1 MTGSAAGFSTD
12 LLGMFAEMAAK
23 QDARAAEMA
32 ARQEAM
38 AAQLAAMSAKARGP
52 LFS

>member
-1 MTGSAAGFSTD
+1 
-12 LLGMFAEMAAK
+12 MFAEMAAK